1 MTSVNS
7 VFVDYVLLGTRA
19 VNCKFNDVYDFQGK
33 FENAL
38 CSRLYLA
45 ILHHWSYLYL
55 MISCSPS

>member
-38 CSRLYLA
+38 CNTMHV
-45 ILHHWSYLYL
+45 ILIHNLV
-55 MISCSPS
+55 SPW